1 MSKSFPQTSANV
13 VSADSAIRILEDAL
27 SELEILAFPWP
38 QEKDSGIDLIGFVT
52 SLNHAGARQAT
63 AFVAGVQCR
72 GKTKE
77 FGKKGYASVRIGK
90 HRDYWETATMPV
102 FVASVSVQGRSVLI
116 EDARPGMAERD
127 AKRIVT
133 SARVQDAA
141 SDIRL
146 RIVSSALAPWI
157 SDRLRAR
164 RLMERE
170 DGLDPTSTW
179 SILAWAMTRQGA
191 PAPRTRRHLEQYF
204 DLLSWLMNQTSSVD
218 AFRADIVRAKG
229 RDDMDV
235 YSVLMHAFDLLGEFG
250 LLHADGELGEDE
262 LRAQALVQEMWSL
275 ALVAGQWTPV
285 HLASTVLERSP
296 AIRPRDGEARNLR
309 DPGHL
314 LQDLVDGCTLTD
326 VLQRLRQ
333 LNGNGRAT
341 R

>member
-133 SARVQDAA
+133 SARV
-141 SDIRL
+141 
-146 RIVSSALAPWI
+146 
-157 SDRLRAR
+157 
-164 RLMERE
+164 
-170 DGLDPTSTW
+170 
-179 SILAWAMTRQGA
+179 
-191 PAPRTRRHLEQYF
+191 
-204 DLLSWLMNQTSSVD
+204 
-218 AFRADIVRAKG
+218 
-229 RDDMDV
+229 
-235 YSVLMHAFDLLGEFG
+235 
-250 LLHADGELGEDE
+250 
-262 LRAQALVQEMWSL
+262 
-275 ALVAGQWTPV
+275 
-285 HLASTVLERSP
+285 
-296 AIRPRDGEARNLR
+296 
-309 DPGHL
+309 
-314 LQDLVDGCTLTD
+314 
-326 VLQRLRQ
+326 
-333 LNGNGRAT
+333 
-341 R
+341 